1 MASYST
7 IRNGSRGSSVSELQR
22 LLNQNGYNLDV
33 DGIFGSATEAAVR
46 DYQRKNSLSVDG
58 IAGNNTWGSLY
69 GGGSSSSGSISG
81 SSSSHK
87 TTSDWLADYEGN
99 RPTYTPSDD
108 LEDLLGKLEDFEAN
122 RPGDYNSQY
131 RDQIDD
137 LLNSILNREDF
148 QYDFSKDPLYQQYK
162 DQYTQNGRVA
172 MQDAM
177 GQAAAMTGGFGSSY
191 AQNVGQQTYQ
201 GYLQQLNNVIPELQQ
216 NAYGMYVDEGNSM
229 VTNLGLLQDMDN
241 MDYGR
246 YRDTVDDYYR
256 DLQYYYNRYNDM
268 SDREYDRY
276 ANDLNAWLA
285 DREYWYNKSQ
295 DEQAQSNWEA
305 EFDLAKDKVS
315 GGGGG
320 SSGSRDDYEDDG
332 EYVNPVGYDASGEN
346 ITGAVV
352 YGPQGVA
359 SPGNEYMTAEML
371 QEALENG
378 TVVRYRRPDGRY
390 EYRKRA

>member
-1 MASYST
+1 
-7 IRNGSRGSSVSELQR
+7 
-22 LLNQNGYNLDV
+22 
-33 DGIFGSATEAAVR
+33 
-46 DYQRKNSLSVDG
+46 
-58 IAGNNTWGSLY
+58 
-69 GGGSSSSGSISG
+69 
-81 SSSSHK
+81 
-87 TTSDWLADYEGN
+87 
-99 RPTYTPSDD
+99 
-108 LEDLLGKLEDFEAN
+108 
-122 RPGDYNSQY
+122 
-131 RDQIDD
+131 
-137 LLNSILNREDF
+137 
-148 QYDFSKDPLYQQYK
+148 
-162 DQYTQNGRVA
+162 
-172 MQDAM
+172 M

>member
-137 LLNSILNREDF
+137 LLNSILCISSTKTSTR
-148 QYDFSKDPLYQQYK
+148 KTGVWLCRMLW
-162 DQYTQNGRVA
+162 GRR
-172 MQDAM
+172 Q
-177 GQAAAMTGGFGSSY
+177 
-191 AQNVGQQTYQ
+191 
-201 GYLQQLNNVIPELQQ
+201 P
-216 NAYGMYVDEGNSM
+216 
-229 VTNLGLLQDMDN
+229 
-241 MDYGR
+241 
-246 YRDTVDDYYR
+246 
-256 DLQYYYNRYNDM
+256 
-268 SDREYDRY
+268 
-276 ANDLNAWLA
+276 
-285 DREYWYNKSQ
+285 
-295 DEQAQSNWEA
+295 
-305 EFDLAKDKVS
+305 
-315 GGGGG
+315 
-320 SSGSRDDYEDDG
+320 
-332 EYVNPVGYDASGEN
+332 
-346 ITGAVV
+346 
-352 YGPQGVA
+352 
-359 SPGNEYMTAEML
+359 
-371 QEALENG
+371 
-378 TVVRYRRPDGRY
+378 
-390 EYRKRA
+390 